1 MKLQWCEYT
10 GDFERVDLLDAD
22 SESLVCNLLDDS
34 LYSIS
39 YNSAN
44 EIRTFD
50 LLLKKRVLSPENKED
65 NEIKYVQ
72 IGRSIEIKN
81 PQQIDEVILF
91 DIQGREILRTETE
104 FLTLPCEGSFV
115 IEVKSNGKEYFTKI
129 ISI

>member
-1 MKLQWCEYT
+1 LYEYT

-22 SESLVCNLLDDS
+22 SESLVCSLLDDS

-39 YNSAN
+39 YNPAN

-50 LLLKKRVLSPENKED
+50 LLVKKRVLSSVNKED
-65 NEIKYVQ
+65 NEIEYIQ
-72 IGRSIEIKN
+72 IGRNIEIKN
-81 PQQIDEVILF
+81 PQQIEEVVLF

-115 IEVKSNGKEYFTKI
+115 LVVKSNGKEYFTKI